1 MQENLSEASEKRPE
15 GNRMTTFDEAAHR
28 MREIAEP
35 RPVGDSVKA
44 AIDRVARAVS
54 AFLPNRE
61 PMSYGRAEDIWRR
74 EARRIEAHE
83 MDAIRAAHA
92 ARARSLRAEARAA
105 GALADRLAR
114 LAAVAVDPATI
125 ADADALRRTA
135 DEARQAAF
143 ALRRLADAEAG
154 LGAP

>member
-1 MQENLSEASEKRPE
+1 MLEKPSEVSEKYSE
-15 GNRMTTFDEAAHR
+15 GRRMKTFDEAADL
-28 MREIAEP
+28 MRDIAEP
-35 RPVGDSVKA
+35 RPVGDTIKGAITRA
-44 AIDRVARAVS
+44 AKAVS

-61 PMSYGRAEDIWRR
+61 PMSYGRAEDIWRH

-83 MDAIRAAHA
+83 MDAIRAAHG

-105 GALADRLAR
+105 GALADRLAH
-114 LAAVAVDPATI
+114 LAARAVDPSTI